1 MKKKFTLIAVILA
14 SVLTVLIGY
23 NIYTLRTRNVIESL
37 IAQKRMI
44 NILIAGSNTY
54 NNNHHRFCSILSI
67 NPENNHVG
75 FTFLP
80 PSLKLDISG
89 GGSDYQKLEDIDI
102 SDFSELSTALEKEI
116 KLSVPFYIELY
127 AVDVARLVD
136 LFGGVDIFV
145 LNQLHN
151 TKTEKFGLHYYDGK
165 KIVEY
170 INLSDNNSIFQKYDR
185 IQDIILSLYYNRE
198 QYNRYVNSDFISE
211 AGKSI
216 KTNIMPQ
223 EFLSL
228 LRQISGDSVIMTTI
242 LPGEFDDK
250 HFYTVDT
257 ISYKIY
263 EKEFLSRLF
272 HEKDGLASIK
282 VKILNGTDVPGM
294 ARRMRNLLIREG
306 LTVVE
311 FGNSPYPI
319 LPHSVLINQRGNIS
333 NVMKVA
339 KISGIK
345 KIYHVIDNTQLHD
358 VLIIIGK
365 DFEK

>member
-1 MKKKFTLIAVILA
+1 MKNKFTVIAVCLA

-23 NIYTLRTRNVIESL
+23 HIYSLRTRNVIESL
-37 IAQKRMI
+37 VAQKRMI
-44 NILIAGSNTY
+44 NILVAGSNIY
-54 NNNHHRFCSILSI
+54 NNNRHRFCSILSI

-80 PSLKLDISG
+80 PSLKIDIDG
-89 GGSDYQKLEDIDI
+89 RGNEFQKLEDIDI
-102 SDFSELSTALEKEI
+102 SDFSELSNAIEKEI
-116 KLSVPFYIELY
+116 KLTVPFYIELY

-136 LFGGVDIFV
+136 LLGGVDIFI
-145 LNQLHN
+145 LNQLRN
-151 TKTEKFGLHYYDGK
+151 SEAGKFGLHYYDGK

-170 INLSDNNSIFQKYDR
+170 INISDNNSIFQKYDR

-198 QYNRYVNSDFISE
+198 QYGKYVNSDFISE

-228 LRQISGDSVIMTTI
+228 LKLISGDSVIMTTI
-242 LPGEFDDK
+242 LPGEFDEN
-250 HFYTVDT
+250 HFYSVDT

-272 HEKDGLASIK
+272 RQKDGLASIK
-282 VKILNGTDVPGM
+282 VKILNGTSVPGM

-311 FGNSPYPI
+311 FGNSPYPK
-319 LPHSVLINQRGNIS
+319 LQHSVLINQRGNIS
-333 NVMKVA
+333 NVSKVA

-345 KIYHVIDNTQLHD
+345 NIYHVIDNTQLHD

>member
-1 MKKKFTLIAVILA
+1 LKKKFTIIAISLA

-23 NIYTLRTRNVIESL
+23 HFYSLRTRNVIESL

-44 NILIAGSNTY
+44 NILVAGSNVY

-67 NPENNHVG
+67 NPDNSHVG

-80 PSLKLDISG
+80 PSLKLDIDG
-89 GGSDYQKLEDIDI
+89 GGHEFQKLQDIDI
-102 SDFSELSTALEKEI
+102 SDFSELSNAIEKEI

-136 LFGGVDIFV
+136 LFGGVDIFL

-151 TKTEKFGLHYYDGK
+151 NENHKFGLHYYDGK

-170 INLSDNNSIFQKYDR
+170 INISDNNSIFQKYDR

-198 QYNRYVNSDFISE
+198 HYNKYINSDFISE

-223 EFLSL
+223 EFLSIL
-228 LRQISGDSVIMTTI
+228 KLISGDSVIMTTI
-242 LPGEFDDK
+242 LPGEFDDN
-250 HFYTVDT
+250 HFYSVDN

-272 HEKDGLASIK
+272 RQKSGLASIK
-282 VKILNGTDVPGM
+282 VKILNGTNVPGM

-311 FGNSPYPI
+311 FGNSPYPK
-319 LPHSVLINQRGNIS
+319 LHHSVLINQRGNIS
-333 NVMKVA
+333 NVKKVA